1 MTMKEPACKKQ
12 YRLSPEMDFFIFLLE
27 QYAAY
32 KHTTG
37 DKVFKEWSERNLVQ
51 WIYDNYWGYHTE
63 ALENAF
69 QDIDSMMATGKPAW

>member
-1 MTMKEPACKKQ
+1 MEVTSFPNKSL
-12 YRLSPEMDFFIFLLE
+12 LSPEMDFFIFLLE
-27 QYAAY
+27 QYAAH

-37 DKVFKEWSERNLVQ
+37 DKIFEEWDKRKLIQ

-69 QDIDSMMATGKPAW
+69 KDIDSMMTTGKPAW

>member
-1 MTMKEPACKKQ
+1 MKEQ
-12 YRLSPEMDFFIFLLE
+12 FFQRILSPEMEFFIFLLE

-37 DKVFKEWSERNLVQ
+37 DKIFKEWQDHNLVQ

-63 ALENAF
+63 ALDNAF
-69 QDIDSMMATGKPAW
+69 KDIDSMMETGNPAW

>member
-1 MTMKEPACKKQ
+1 MNESYFPTQSKLC
-12 YRLSPEMDFFIFLLE
+12 PEMEFFIFLLE

-37 DKVFKEWSERNLVQ
+37 EKIFKEWSEHNLVQ

-63 ALENAF
+63 SLENAF
-69 QDIDSMMATGKPAW
+69 RDIDSMMTTGKPLW

>member
-1 MTMKEPACKKQ
+1 MKANFSPYKSL
-12 YRLSPEMDFFIFLLE
+12 LSPEMDFFIFLLE

-37 DKVFKEWSERNLVQ
+37 DKVFKAWSDNNLVQ

-69 QDIDSMMATGKPAW
+69 KDIDSMMATGKPAW

>member
-1 MTMKEPACKKQ
+1 MNDSFFPRQ
-12 YRLSPEMDFFIFLLE
+12 SHLSPEMEFFIFLLE

-37 DKVFKEWSERNLVQ
+37 DKIYKEWSEHNLVK

-63 ALENAF
+63 SLDNAF
-69 QDIDSMMATGKPAW
+69 KDIDSMMATDKSLW

>member
-1 MTMKEPACKKQ
+1 MKEQFFQRIPQ
-12 YRLSPEMDFFIFLLE
+12 LTPEMEFFIFLLE

-37 DKVFKEWSERNLVQ
+37 DKIFKEWQDHNLVQ

-69 QDIDSMMATGKPAW
+69 KDIDSMMETGKPAW

>member
-1 MTMKEPACKKQ
+1 MNEPLFPRKPMI
-12 YRLSPEMDFFIFLLE
+12 SPEMDFFIFLLE

-37 DKVFKEWSERNLVQ
+37 AKIFKEWTEHNLVQ

-69 QDIDSMMATGKPAW
+69 KDIDSMMATGNPAW

>member
-1 MTMKEPACKKQ
+1 MEATYFPHKSS
-12 YRLSPEMDFFIFLLE
+12 LSPEMGFFIFLLE

-37 DKVFKEWSERNLVQ
+37 DKVFKAWSDNNLIQ

-69 QDIDSMMATGKPAW
+69 KDIDSMMTTGKPAW

>member
-1 MTMKEPACKKQ
+1 MTEHFYKREPK
-12 YRLSPEMDFFIFLLE
+12 LSPEMEFFIFLLE

-37 DKVFKEWSERNLVQ
+37 DKVFKGWSEHNLVQ
-51 WIYDNYWGYHTE
+51 WIYNNYWGYHTE

-69 QDIDSMMATGKPAW
+69 KDIDSMIATGKPAW

>member
-1 MTMKEPACKKQ
+1 MTEHFYKREPKL
-12 YRLSPEMDFFIFLLE
+12 RPEMEFFIFLLE

-37 DKVFKEWSERNLVQ
+37 DKIFKEWSEHNLVQ
-51 WIYDNYWGYHTE
+51 WIYNNYWGYHTE

-69 QDIDSMMATGKPAW
+69 KDIDSMIATGKPAW

>member
-1 MTMKEPACKKQ
+1 MSEPFVSRKPKV
-12 YRLSPEMDFFIFLLE
+12 SPEMDFFIYLLE

-37 DKVFKEWSERNLVQ
+37 DKVLQEWSEHNLVQ

-63 ALENAF
+63 AIENAF
-69 QDIDSMMATGKPAW
+69 KDIDSMLATGKPAW

>member
-1 MTMKEPACKKQ
+1 MSEPFVSRKPKV
-12 YRLSPEMDFFIFLLE
+12 SPEMDFFIYLLE

-37 DKVFKEWSERNLVQ
+37 DKVLKEWSEHNLVQ

-63 ALENAF
+63 AIENAF
-69 QDIDSMMATGKPAW
+69 KDIDSMLATGKPAW